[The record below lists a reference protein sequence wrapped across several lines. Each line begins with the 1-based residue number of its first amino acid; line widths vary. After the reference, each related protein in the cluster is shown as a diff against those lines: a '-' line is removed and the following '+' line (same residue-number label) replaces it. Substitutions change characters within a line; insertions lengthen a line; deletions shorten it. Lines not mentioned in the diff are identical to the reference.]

1 MRATARRTRDNL
13 WRRLSGPC
21 EIDIASHSTGP
32 VSPRPY
38 LVASCRGECSRL
50 CRMRVLI
57 VNVRPVS
64 KIVFDAIACDIA
76 PRAAGVTLDVR
87 VIVSCS
93 YECRLVAKRCRTGV
107 RREASS
113 HRRPHESGSHY
124 DNEHRSHWLISL
136 FEWTHSNSP
145 RNNRLGL
152 LFEDSLPFGSRI
164 SLCLSDTPR
173 CIASVAEVQLRSSMG
188 RHS

>member
-1 MRATARRTRDNL
+1 
-13 WRRLSGPC
+13 
-21 EIDIASHSTGP
+21 
-32 VSPRPY
+32 
-38 LVASCRGECSRL
+38 L

-64 KIVFDAIACDIA
+64 KIVFDAIASDIA

-87 VIVSCS
+87 VIVRCI
-93 YECRLVAKRCRTGV
+93 YECWLVAKGCRTGV
-107 RREASS
+107 RREGSS

-124 DNEHRSHWLISL
+124 DNEHRSHWVISL

-152 LFEDSLPFGSRI
+152 LLRTCYTSGRGSLFASRI
-164 SLCLSDTPR
+164 RRVASLQSQR
-173 CIASVAEVQLRSSMG
+173 CNCEAPCDDIVSGAEEVRVVDPL
-188 RHS
+188 